1 MNWFDHG
8 LQFDTTMPGPFNC
21 LRLMSTAVPLSKEK
35 DMDAY
40 ILSLCPAT
48 CVSKLQQ
55 QIGDAVELNSQ
66 TLRIDCNCS
75 TSSFMQNFQK
85 QKS

>member
-8 LQFDTTMPGPFNC
+8 LQFDTAMPGPFNC

-35 DMDAY
+35 DMDAC
-40 ILSLCPAT
+40 ILFLSSHIFI
-48 CVSKLQQ
+48 SKLQQ
-55 QIGDAVELNSQ
+55 QIGDAVELSSQ
-66 TLRIDCNCS
+66 TLKIDCNCS